1 LFVELIDQLRC
12 LRPPPHEES
21 WLVASAER
29 TVDRDIMD
37 GILGCPICRAQY
49 PIARG
54 IAHFGL
60 DRHPAR
66 SVLPDEQEAM
76 RLAAFLDLADPRGY
90 AVITASLGAHA
101 PLLRQLTDVQ
111 LLLVNPPAEIQMGG
125 GLSGLTVAET
135 LPLAA
140 GSARGVA
147 VDSRSSP
154 ELLRSAVA
162 AVAPGGRIMAPA
174 TFPVPSGVKELVR
187 DDRVW
192 VAERQPEPSTSRP
205 IALHRHRG

>member
-1 LFVELIDQLRC
+1 
-12 LRPPPHEES
+12 
-21 WLVASAER
+21 
-29 TVDRDIMD
+29 MD
-37 GILGCPICRAQY
+37 GVLGCPICRAQY

-60 DRHPAR
+60 DWQAAR
-66 SVLPDEQEAM
+66 PVRPDEQEAM

-90 AVITASLGAHA
+90 AVITGSVGSHA

-125 GLSGLTVAET
+125 GLSGLTVVET

-140 GSARGVA
+140 GSARGA
-147 VDSRSSP
+147 ALDPRSSP

-162 AVAPGGRIMAPA
+162 AVAPGGRVVAPA
-174 TFPVPSGVKELVR
+174 TFPVPSGVTELVR

-192 VAERQPEPSTSRP
+192 VAERTREPSTSRP
-205 IALHRHRG
+205 MTLHRHRG